1 MCGIAGVF
9 APGRRPAIDALNA
22 MLSSMTHRGP
32 DDFGTQTLAGA
43 QLLFGHLR
51 LSIIDLSPLGHQPMT
66 LADRKVWIVYNGE
79 VYNFREIRADLQ
91 KHGWSFRSDS
101 DTEVVLAAYC
111 QWGLDA
117 VNRFR
122 GMFAFAIWDEDKD
135 ELHLC
140 RDRFGVK
147 PLYYSIRNG
156 TLAFASEIKALNV
169 AAQTDRCI
177 DPVSILEY
185 LQYGYVSAPRS
196 IFADVKTVRPG
207 TICSIDRS
215 LRLREREYWR
225 ARDLYDGHAAAA
237 LRQELQALPEDKLL
251 DRVENSLQKA
261 FEYRMVADVPVGV
274 FLSGG
279 IDSSLVAALLA
290 RRSGLG
296 LRTFTIGFGT
306 SEFDETRYARAVAES
321 LGTEHVEYIVSHQA
335 ALELVAEIPNITDEP
350 IGDSSVIPTLMV
362 SRLARQHVKVALSA
376 DGADELFGGYAR
388 YAYCGDFLDRSS
400 LMKAMYRLSAN
411 LIEQLP
417 PTLINAAYSV
427 SRAGGPKFAAINDKL
442 RKFVRMTRARESFD
456 VYEAA
461 ISEWSAEDAARLAR
475 LPQDSTSAR
484 TAFDAVTGAG
494 VRDRFMHFDMT
505 RYMPGDLLTKVDRAS
520 MYVSLEAREPF
531 LDHEAA
537 QLAAA
542 LPLSW
547 KMRGRQNKYVLRR
560 LLQRH
565 FPVSLFDRPK
575 QGFSAPIAEWLRG
588 PLREMF
594 VQEMAVAR
602 VREFG
607 ILDATAVQHAARE
620 FLGSENRS
628 VSPAGAWILLQL
640 QQWAGRWLRNPA
652 GLADRQMAMRSES
665 PVSGGSVSSV
675 TTGSV

>member
-9 APGRRPAIDALNA
+9 APGRRLGVDAVNV

-32 DDFGTQTLAGA
+32 DDFGTQSLAGA
-43 QLLFGHLR
+43 QLMFGHLR
-51 LSIIDLSPLGHQPMT
+51 LSILDLSPLGHQPMT
-66 LADRKVWIVYNGE
+66 LADRNVWIVYNGE
-79 VYNFREIRADLQ
+79 VYNFREIRAELE
-91 KHGWSFRSDS
+91 KYAWRFRSDS

-122 GMFAFAIWDEDKD
+122 GMFAFAIWDEAKD

-147 PLYYSIRNG
+147 PLYYSTRNG
-156 TLAFASEIKALNV
+156 TLAFASEMKALNL
-169 AAQTDRCI
+169 AGQTDRVI
-177 DPVSILEY
+177 DPVSALEY

-215 LRLREREYWR
+215 LRVREREYWS
-225 ARDLYDGHAAAA
+225 ARDLFDGHAAEA
-237 LRQELQALPEDKLL
+237 LRQELQSLPEEELL
-251 DRVENSLQKA
+251 DRVEGSLQKA

-290 RRSGLG
+290 RRSGLR
-296 LRTFTIGFGT
+296 LRTFTIGFGD
-306 SEFDETRYARAVAES
+306 SEFDETRYARTVAAN
-321 LGTEHVEYIVSHQA
+321 LGTEHVECIVSHQA
-335 ALELVAEIPNITDEP
+335 ALDLVAEIPSIADEP
-350 IGDSSVIPTLMV
+350 IGDSSLIPTLMV

-400 LMKAMYRLSAN
+400 LMKALNRLSAN
-411 LIEQLP
+411 IIEQLP
-417 PTLINAAYSV
+417 PALISTAYSI

-442 RKFVRMTRARESFD
+442 RKFVRMTRAHESFEA
-456 VYEAA
+456 YQAA
-461 ISEWSAEDAARLAR
+461 ISEWSAEDASRLLAR
-475 LPQDSTSAR
+475 RPQGTTSAR
-484 TAFDAVTGAG
+484 AAFDSVAGTGA
-494 VRDRFMHFDMT
+494 RDQFMHFDMT

-520 MYVSLEAREPF
+520 MFVSLEAREPF
-531 LDHEAA
+531 LDHESAK
-537 QLAAA
+537 LAAA

-547 KMRGRQNKYVLRR
+547 KIRQRQNKYVLRR

-565 FPVSLFDRPK
+565 FPASLFDRPK

-594 VQEMAVAR
+594 LQELAPAR
-602 VREFG
+602 VREVG
-607 ILDATAVQHAARE
+607 ILDVDAVQHAASE
-620 FLGSENRS
+620 FLAPQNRS

-640 QQWAGRWLRNPA
+640 QQWAGRWLR
-652 GLADRQMAMRSES
+652 S
-665 PVSGGSVSSV
+665 PVGIAGGRMELRADSPAA
-675 TTGSV
+675 